1 VWPSFYAVFRKEFLH
16 IFRDKGTLRLV
27 LMIPAMQL
35 VLFGFI
41 DQTVHDVPTA
51 VADQDRSTDSRL
63 LIDELRATG
72 TFKIV
77 TMTTSPD
84 EVRQEI
90 RSARARVGVVI
101 PPTFHDRKL
110 RKDNAQVLVL
120 IDGSDSTL
128 STQALASVNGLIAQD
143 NARLEPVPTAIAAQP
158 IILFNPEGR
167 TANYLIPGLVA
178 VVLMML
184 GVVLSS
190 SAIVREREKGTFEQL
205 LVTPIHPLGLVL
217 GKLFPYLIFGLVE
230 GAIVLAIMR
239 FGFQVP
245 IRGNLLFLF
254 AAAVLYLLAL
264 LPIGLL
270 ISSRAST
277 QLESQQLAQAFFLPA
292 IFLSGYVFAFEG
304 LPWALRVIGYVF
316 PTTHMIAIMRG
327 IVLRDASLQD
337 MWPSVCALL
346 ATSIVTV
353 FLASRSIHK
362 VAQ

>member
-1 VWPSFYAVFRKEFLH
+1 MWHSFYAVFRKEFLH

-35 VLFGFI
+35 ILFGFI
-41 DQTVHDVPTA
+41 DQTVHDVPTV
-51 VADQDRSTDSRL
+51 VADQDRTSDSRL
-63 LIDELRATG
+63 LVDELRATG

-77 TMTTSPD
+77 TVTTSPD

-101 PPTFHDRKL
+101 PPNFHDRKL
-110 RKDNAQVLVL
+110 HKDNAQVLVL

-128 STQALASVNGLIAQD
+128 STQALASVNGLIAED
-143 NARLEPVPTAIAAQP
+143 NARLEPVRTALAAQP

-205 LVTPIHPLGLVL
+205 LVTPIHPIGLVL

-245 IRGNLLFLF
+245 IRGSLLLLF
-254 AAAVLYLLAL
+254 AAAVVYLLAL
-264 LPIGLL
+264 LPVGLL

-327 IVLRDASLQD
+327 IVLRDASLLD
-337 MWPSVCALL
+337 LWPHVCALM
-346 ATSIVTV
+346 ATSAVAV
-353 FLASRSIHK
+353 FLASRSIRK
-362 VAQ
+362 VAL